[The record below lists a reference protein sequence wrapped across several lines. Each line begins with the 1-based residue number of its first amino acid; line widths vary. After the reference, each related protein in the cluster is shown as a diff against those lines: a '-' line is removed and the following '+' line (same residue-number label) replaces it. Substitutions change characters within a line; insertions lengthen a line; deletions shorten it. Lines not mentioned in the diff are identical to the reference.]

1 MIMGDYDL
9 LIMVAVI
16 FASVLFGGF
25 MYMYAQ
31 DPTIDTTPSGNTSQ
45 DWNTPQ
51 SASGIDSVFA
61 MVYTFGAFEIFLVS
75 LFVSAMATIGV
86 IIGLRFL
93 RGQ

>member
-9 LIMVAVI
+9 LIMVAVV

-31 DPTIDTTPSGNTSQ
+31 DSTVDTISSGDSSL

-61 MVYTFGAFEIFLVS
+61 MLDTFGAIEIFLVS
-75 LFVSAMATIGV
+75 LFVSAMGTIGV

-93 RGQ
+93 RG